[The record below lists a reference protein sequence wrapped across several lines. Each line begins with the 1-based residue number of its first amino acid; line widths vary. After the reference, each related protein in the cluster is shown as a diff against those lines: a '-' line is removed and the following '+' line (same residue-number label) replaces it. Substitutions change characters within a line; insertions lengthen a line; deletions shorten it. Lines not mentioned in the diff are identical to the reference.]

1 MKVQMLRGPNGQPE
15 YAVLSIEDFNRLAQG
30 HIEIDEDGEV
40 WESLPYEAD
49 GYDDVCLPHE
59 VVALIIEKNISRLA
73 AWRLYR
79 GLTQAEA
86 ARRAGI
92 SQAALSQMEKG
103 KPQAAT
109 RELFAAIY
117 ACTPEQLAG

>member
-30 HIEIDEDGEV
+30 PIEIDEDGEV

-49 GYDDVCLPHE
+49 GYDDVCLPH
-59 VVALIIEKNISRLA
+59 
-73 AWRLYR
+73 
-79 GLTQAEA
+79 
-86 ARRAGI
+86 
-92 SQAALSQMEKG
+92 MEKG

-109 RELFAAIY
+109 RERFAATY
-117 ACTPEQLAG
+117 DCTPEQLAG